1 VATLVHELS
10 HGYANPL
17 ARAHRAE
24 FKRSAPRVYEAVA
37 AAMHLQAYDDW
48 MEMVDESLVH
58 ATVARYLAAH
68 RGEEQLRAFLREER
82 AGSWLWVGE
91 LSDLFGAYQA
101 DRRAYPALASFMP
114 RVIAYFDSLP
124 DRVPAMQQS
133 YDAMRPTIVSLS
145 IENGSDTVDPA
156 LREIVVR
163 FDRPVSDDGWS
174 VLPALGPSG
183 PLPGA
188 QERFP
193 KITWRA
199 LDSVRTAFA
208 VGKALQSA
216 GTTVRLGVAL
226 EPDWVYELQL
236 NTAHGHG
243 FRSVPDGVPLSPYR
257 IRFKTRETR

>member
-1 VATLVHELS
+1 
-10 HGYANPL
+10 
-17 ARAHRAE
+17 
-24 FKRSAPRVYEAVA
+24 
-37 AAMHLQAYDDW
+37 
-48 MEMVDESLVH
+48 
-58 ATVARYLAAH
+58 
-68 RGEEQLRAFLREER
+68 
-82 AGSWLWVGE
+82 VGE